1 VRILLWNVH
10 GSWDTA
16 FVLGTHDYIVPVTPG
31 RGPDGRGV
39 PRTYDWPASVR
50 EVPAAALRH
59 EDIDVVLLQ
68 RPAELALAA
77 RWLGRAPGRDIATVY
92 VEHNTPRGNVPDTR
106 HFLAGR
112 DDILLVHV
120 THFNALCWDSGRA
133 PTAVIEHGI
142 PDPGYCYRGDWPR
155 AGVVINEPIR
165 RWRVTGTDLLPA
177 FAKAVPLDVFGM
189 QAAGLP
195 QRLGVD
201 PAAIWVFDDLPQRK
215 MHAELARRRVYLHPF
230 RWTSLGL
237 SLLEAM
243 LLGMPVVALATTEVV
258 EAVPPEAGVVSNRL
272 DVLTS
277 AVRRFVSDPLWSRQA
292 GQAARSAALGRY
304 SLARFHRDWD
314 RVLRG
319 EISR

>member
-1 VRILLWNVH
+1 MRVLLWNVH

-16 FVLGTHDYIVPVTPG
+16 FVLGAHEYVVPVTPERGPEG
-31 RGPDGRGV
+31 RGIAQ
-39 PRTYDWPASVR
+39 TYDWPASVR
-50 EVPAAALRH
+50 EVPPERLPG

-68 RPAELALAA
+68 RPEELDLAA
-77 RWLGRAPGRDIATVY
+77 RWLGRKPGRDVPAVY
-92 VEHNTPRGNVPDTR
+92 VEHNTPEGDVPNTR
-106 HFLAGR
+106 HLLADR

-120 THFNALCWDSGRA
+120 THYNALLWDSGRA
-133 PTAVIEHGI
+133 PVTVIEHGI

-165 RWRVTGTDLLPA
+165 RWRVSGTDLLPA
-177 FAKAVPLDVFGM
+177 FAGAAPLDVFGM

-201 PAAIWVFDDLPQRK
+201 PSAIWVFDDLPQRK

-237 SLLEAM
+237 SLIEAM
-243 LLGMPVVALATTEVV
+243 LIGMPVVALATTETA

-277 AVRRFVSDPLWSRQA
+277 AVRGFVSDPLLSRRA
-292 GQAARSAALGRY
+292 GQAARSAALARY

-314 RVLRG
+314 RALR
-319 EISR
+319 EVSR

>member
-16 FVLGTHDYIVPVTPG
+16 FVLGPHDYIVPVTPG

-50 EVPAAALRH
+50 EVPAAALRD

-77 RWLGRAPGRDIATVY
+77 RWLGREPGRDIAAVY
-92 VEHNTPRGNVPDTR
+92 VEHNTPRGDVPDTR
-106 HFLAGR
+106 HFLADR

-133 PTAVIEHGI
+133 PTTVIEHGI
-142 PDPGYCYRGDWPR
+142 PDPGYCYWGDWPR
-155 AGVVINEPIR
+155 VGVVINEPIR

-177 FAKAVPLDVFGM
+177 FAKAAPLDVFGM
-189 QAAGLP
+189 QAARLP

-201 PAAIWVFDDLPQRK
+201 PAAIWVFDDLPQQK

-243 LLGMPVVALATTEVV
+243 LLGMPVVALATTETV

-277 AVRRFVSDPLWSRQA
+277 AIQGFVSDPLWSRRA

-314 RVLRG
+314 RALRG

>member
-16 FVLGTHDYIVPVTPG
+16 FVLGPHDYIVPVTPG

-50 EVPAAALRH
+50 EVPAAALRD

-77 RWLGRAPGRDIATVY
+77 RWLGREPGRDIAAVY
-92 VEHNTPRGNVPDTR
+92 VEHNTPRGDVPDTR
-106 HFLAGR
+106 HFLADR

-133 PTAVIEHGI
+133 PTTVIEHGI
-142 PDPGYCYRGDWPR
+142 PDPGYCYWGDWPR
-155 AGVVINEPIR
+155 VGVVINEPIR
-165 RWRVTGTDLLPA
+165 RWRITGTDLLPA
-177 FAKAVPLDVFGM
+177 FAKAAPLDVFGM
-189 QAAGLP
+189 QAARLP

-201 PAAIWVFDDLPQRK
+201 PAAIWVFDDLPQQK

-243 LLGMPVVALATTEVV
+243 LLGMPVVALATTETV

-277 AVRRFVSDPLWSRQA
+277 ARQGFVSDPLWSRRA

-314 RVLRG
+314 RALRG

>member
-1 VRILLWNVH
+1 MRILLWNVH

-16 FVLGTHDYIVPVTPG
+16 FVLGPHDYIVPVTPG

-39 PRTYDWPASVR
+39 PRTYNWPASVR
-50 EVPAAALRH
+50 EVPAAALRD

-77 RWLGRAPGRDIATVY
+77 RWLGREPGRDIAAVY
-92 VEHNTPRGNVPDTR
+92 VEHNTPRGDVPDTR
-106 HFLAGR
+106 HFLADR

-133 PTAVIEHGI
+133 PTTVIEHGI

-155 AGVVINEPIR
+155 VGVVINEPIR

-177 FAKAVPLDVFGM
+177 FAKAAPLDVFGM
-189 QAAGLP
+189 QAARLP

-201 PAAIWVFDDLPQRK
+201 PAAIWVFDDLPQQK

-243 LLGMPVVALATTEVV
+243 LLGMPVVALATTETV

-277 AVRRFVSDPLWSRQA
+277 AIQGFVSDPLWSRRA

-314 RVLRG
+314 RALRG

>member
-1 VRILLWNVH
+1 MRILLWNVH

-16 FVLGTHDYIVPVTPG
+16 FVLGPHDYIVPVTPG

-39 PRTYDWPASVR
+39 PRTYNWPASVR
-50 EVPAAALRH
+50 EVPAAALRD

-77 RWLGRAPGRDIATVY
+77 RWLGREPGRDIAAVY
-92 VEHNTPRGNVPDTR
+92 VEHNTPRGDVPDTR
-106 HFLAGR
+106 HFLADR

-133 PTAVIEHGI
+133 PTTVIEHGI

-155 AGVVINEPIR
+155 VGVVINEPIR
-165 RWRVTGTDLLPA
+165 RWRVTGTGLLPA
-177 FAKAVPLDVFGM
+177 FAKAAPLDVFGM

-201 PAAIWVFDDLPQRK
+201 PAAIWVFDDLPQQK

-243 LLGMPVVALATTEVV
+243 LLGMPVVALATTETV

-277 AVRRFVSDPLWSRQA
+277 AIQGFVSDPLWSRRA

-314 RVLRG
+314 RALRG

>member
-1 VRILLWNVH
+1 MKVLLWNVH

-16 FVLGTHDYIVPVTPG
+16 FVLGRHEYVVPVTPDRGPEG
-31 RGPDGRGV
+31 RGIAQ
-39 PRTYDWPASVR
+39 TYDWPDSVR
-50 EVPAAALRH
+50 EVPPSGLRD

-68 RPAELALAA
+68 RPEELELAA
-77 RWLGRAPGRDIATVY
+77 RWLGREPGRDIPAVY
-92 VEHNTPRGNVPDTR
+92 VEHNTPLGGVPDTK

-120 THFNALCWDSGRA
+120 THFNALFWDSGKA
-133 PTAVIEHGI
+133 PVAVIEHGL
-142 PDPGYCYRGDWPR
+142 PDPGYCYQGDWPR

-165 RWRVTGTDLLPA
+165 RWRVSGTDLLPA
-177 FAKAVPLDVFGM
+177 FSEAAPLDVFGM
-189 QAAGLP
+189 QVAGLP

-237 SLLEAM
+237 SLIEAM
-243 LLGMPVVALATTEVV
+243 LLGMPVVALATTEAV

-272 DVLTS
+272 DVL
-277 AVRRFVSDPLWSRQA
+277 ADAIERFVGDPMASRRA

-314 RVLRG
+314 RVLG
-319 EISR
+319 EVSR

>member
-16 FVLGTHDYIVPVTPG
+16 FVLGPHDYIVPVTPG

-50 EVPAAALRH
+50 EVPAAALRD

-77 RWLGRAPGRDIATVY
+77 RWLGREPGRDIAAVY
-92 VEHNTPRGNVPDTR
+92 VEHNTPRGDVPDTR
-106 HFLAGR
+106 HFLADR

-133 PTAVIEHGI
+133 PTTVIEHGI

-155 AGVVINEPIR
+155 VGVVINEPIR
-165 RWRVTGTDLLPA
+165 RWRITGTDLLPA
-177 FAKAVPLDVFGM
+177 FAKAAPLDVFGM
-189 QAAGLP
+189 QAARLP

-201 PAAIWVFDDLPQRK
+201 PAAIWVFDDLPQQK

-243 LLGMPVVALATTEVV
+243 LLGMPVVALATTETV

-277 AVRRFVSDPLWSRQA
+277 AIQGFVSDPLWSRRA

-314 RVLRG
+314 RALRG

>member
-50 EVPAAALRH
+50 EVPAAALRD

-77 RWLGRAPGRDIATVY
+77 RWLGREPGRDIAAVY
-92 VEHNTPRGNVPDTR
+92 VEHNTPRGDVPDTR
-106 HFLAGR
+106 HFLADR

-133 PTAVIEHGI
+133 PTTVIEHGI

-155 AGVVINEPIR
+155 VGVVINEPIR

-177 FAKAVPLDVFGM
+177 FAKAAPLDVFGM

-201 PAAIWVFDDLPQRK
+201 PAAIWVFGDLPQRK

-243 LLGMPVVALATTEVV
+243 FLGMPVVALATTETV
-258 EAVPPEAGVVSNRL
+258 EAVPPGAGVVSNRL

-277 AVRRFVSDPLWSRQA
+277 AVQGFVSDPLWSRRA

-314 RVLRG
+314 QALRG

>member
-1 VRILLWNVH
+1 MRILLWNVH

-16 FVLGTHDYIVPVTPG
+16 FVLGPHDYIVPVTPG

-50 EVPAAALRH
+50 EVPAAALRD

-77 RWLGRAPGRDIATVY
+77 RWLGREPGRDIAAVY
-92 VEHNTPRGNVPDTR
+92 VEHNTPRGDVPDTR
-106 HFLAGR
+106 HFLADR

-133 PTAVIEHGI
+133 PTTVIEHGI

-155 AGVVINEPIR
+155 VGVVINEPIR

-177 FAKAVPLDVFGM
+177 FAKAAPLDVFGM

-201 PAAIWVFDDLPQRK
+201 PAAIWVFDDLPQQK

-243 LLGMPVVALATTEVV
+243 LLGMPVVALATTETV

-277 AVRRFVSDPLWSRQA
+277 AIQGFVSDPLWSRRA

-314 RVLRG
+314 RALRG